1 MPSKLT
7 VPVRWTS
14 NVRITARDLNGCVL
28 DVVERKNLIVN
39 VGLNMV
45 RDALDT
51 AAFDAEIKRIALGTD
66 NTPPL
71 LTDTQLGAEVFRKV
85 VTSSSTPA
93 TGQLNTVWYIA
104 PAEAVAAIEEIGW
117 FAGAAAGA
125 AANSGILVARVL
137 YSRNKTALESLQ
149 IERLD
154 AFTEA

>member
-1 MPSKLT
+1 MRT
-7 VPVRWTS
+7 PVRWTS
-14 NVRITARDLNGCVL
+14 NVVITVRELKGRVL
-28 DVVERKNLIVN
+28 ERVERKNLIVN

-51 AAFDAEIKRIALGTD
+51 AAFDAEIKRVALGTSA
-66 NTPPL
+66 TAPA

-85 VTSSSTPA
+85 VTSTSTPA
-93 TGQLNTVWYIA
+93 VGQLNTVWYIA
-104 PAEAVAAIEEIGW
+104 PAEAVAALEEIGW

-137 YSRNKTALESLQ
+137 YSRNKTALESIQ

-154 AFTEA
+154 SFVEA

>member
-1 MPSKLT
+1 MRT
-7 VPVRWTS
+7 PVRWTS
-14 NVRITARDLNGCVL
+14 NVVITVRDLKGRVL
-28 DVVERKNLIVN
+28 ERVERKNLIVN

-51 AAFDAEIKRIALGTD
+51 AAFDAEIKRVALGTSA
-66 NTPPL
+66 TAPA

-85 VTSSSTPA
+85 VTSTSTPA
-93 TGQLNTVWYIA
+93 VGQLNTVWYIA
-104 PAEAVAAIEEIGW
+104 PAEAVAALEEIGW

-137 YSRNKTALESLQ
+137 YSRNKTALESIQ

-154 AFTEA
+154 SFVEA